1 MSKTIPVIDLHAQYT
16 ALKPELDAAVA
27 RVLDSGWY
35 ILGKEVAAF
44 EEEFAAYLE
53 RAEDQETGDRRQKS
67 EVRSA
72 DDTEQSKIQSLSWK
86 DLKSKIDCVAVNSGT
101 DALQLAL
108 QAYDVGPG
116 DEVITVSHT
125 AVATVAAIRLTGATP
140 VLVDI
145 EPERY
150 TMAPAAVQAA
160 LTPRTKAII
169 PVHLYGHPAAM
180 GELLTIAAQAGIPL
194 IEDCAQ
200 AHGARYQ
207 GQMVGT
213 LGDLACFSFY
223 PTKNLGALGDG
234 GAVVGR
240 NAGLMAKVRSLREYG
255 WTPQARYISQREGL
269 NSRLDEMQAALLRVK
284 LRYLDEWN
292 DARRH
297 LADLYAAN
305 LPTKII
311 KPVEQTDCHHVYHLY
326 VVRVTDRERFRQ
338 RMGANGVAT
347 AIHYPAAVHQQP
359 AYQQGNVVCQ
369 AMTVTEQLL
378 PQIVTLPMYPQ
389 LTDDQALTICRAATQ
404 ALNA

>member
-1 MSKTIPVIDLHAQYT
+1 MVNKLIPVIDLHAQYT
-16 ALKPELDAAVA
+16 TLKPELDAAAA

-44 EEEFAAYLE
+44 EAEFAAYLE
-53 RAEDQETGDRRQKS
+53 RQEDQ
-67 EVRSA
+67 
-72 DDTEQSKIQSLSWK
+72 KIEGALQPDIRYPISN
-86 DLKSKIDCVAVNSGT
+86 IECVGVNSGT

-108 QAYDVGPG
+108 RACDVGPG

-140 VLVDI
+140 VLVDVT
-145 EPERY
+145 PETY

-160 LTPRTKAII
+160 LTSRTKAII
-169 PVHLYGHPAAM
+169 PVHLYGHSAAM
-180 GELLTIAAQAGIPL
+180 GELLTIAVQAGIPL

-200 AHGARYQ
+200 AHGAHYQ
-207 GQMVGT
+207 GKMVGT
-213 LGDLACFSFY
+213 MGDLACFSFY

-240 NAGLMAKVRSLREYG
+240 NAALMEKVRSLREYG

-269 NSRLDEMQAALLRVK
+269 NSRLDELQAALLRVK
-284 LRYLDEWN
+284 LRYLDTWN

-305 LPTKII
+305 LPPEIM

-326 VVRVTDRERFRQ
+326 VVQVAERERFRQ
-338 RMGANGVAT
+338 QMQANGVAT

-359 AYQQGNVVCQ
+359 AYQQDHVVCH

-389 LTDDQALTICRAATQ
+389 LTDDQVLTICRAATQ

>member
-1 MSKTIPVIDLHAQYT
+1 MVTKPIPVIDLHAQYA

-44 EEEFAAYLE
+44 EAEFAAYLE
-53 RAEDQETGDRRQKS
+53 RQEDQKTEDRRQKT
-67 EVRSA
+67 A
-72 DDTEQSKIQSLSWK
+72 GDEQSNTQYPISNIQ
-86 DLKSKIDCVAVNSGT
+86 CVAVNSGT

-108 QAYDVGPG
+108 RACDVGPG

-145 EPERY
+145 EPATY
-150 TMAPAAVQAA
+150 TMAPAAVKTA

-169 PVHLYGHPAAM
+169 PVHLYGHPAVM
-180 GELLTIAAQAGIPL
+180 GELLTIAAQAGISL

-240 NAGLMAKVRSLREYG
+240 NAALMEKVRSLREYG

-269 NSRLDEMQAALLRVK
+269 NSRLDELQAALLRVK
-284 LRYLDEWN
+284 LRYLDTWN

-305 LPTKII
+305 LPPEIM

-326 VVRVTDRERFRQ
+326 VVQVAERERFRQ
-338 RMGANGVAT
+338 QMQASGVAT

-359 AYQQGNVVCQ
+359 AYQQDTIVCH

-389 LTDDQALTICRAATQ
+389 LTDDQGLTICRVATQ